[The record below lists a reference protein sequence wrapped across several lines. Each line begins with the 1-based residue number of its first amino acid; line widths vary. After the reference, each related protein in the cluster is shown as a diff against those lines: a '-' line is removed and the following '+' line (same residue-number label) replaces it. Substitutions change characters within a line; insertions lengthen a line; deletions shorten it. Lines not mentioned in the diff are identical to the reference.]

1 MAAGSVIYV
10 HGMGGSAAEAE
21 HYSPLFP
28 GYDVTGFDY
37 KSQTPWE
44 AKEEF
49 RAFFGSALDPC
60 KPTVLIA
67 NSIGAYFLM
76 GAKIARNVKRAVFI
90 SPVVDMENIIISMMK
105 RANVTE
111 NELKER
117 GEIVTES
124 GETLSF
130 KYLSYVREYPISWSV
145 PTKIIYGENDLLVPH
160 SLVTEFAEHINASLY
175 VLKGGEHWFHTK
187 EQMDFIAATIKER
200 L

>member
-1 MAAGSVIYV
+1 MKSSAVIYI
-10 HGMGGSAAEAE
+10 HGLGGSAAEAE
-21 HYSPLFP
+21 FYKPLFK
-28 GYDVTGFDY
+28 GGEVFGFDY

-44 AKEEF
+44 AAAEFSEYINSKSQKFEEI
-49 RAFFGSALDPC
+49 
-60 KPTVLIA
+60 TVIA